1 MIQITKLKKIFHD
14 VGVQLSADAI
24 NLIRHDIDKQIRQ
37 MAKRCKDGN
46 VKRLTVLT
54 YNIAIGQD
62 VTSFYATYLKKE
74 ENDVN

>member
-24 NLIRHDIDKQIRQ
+24 NLIRHDIDKQIRE

-46 VKRLTVLT
+46 VKRLTVST
-54 YNIAIGQD
+54 YNIAIGKY
-62 VTSFYATYLKKE
+62 TTYLKE
-74 ENDVN
+74 D

>member
-14 VGVQLSADAI
+14 AGVQLSADAV

-46 VKRLTVLT
+46 VKRLTVST
-54 YNIAIGQD
+54 YNIAIGQY
-62 VTSFYATYLKKE
+62 STYLRKE
-74 ENDVN
+74 TNDVN